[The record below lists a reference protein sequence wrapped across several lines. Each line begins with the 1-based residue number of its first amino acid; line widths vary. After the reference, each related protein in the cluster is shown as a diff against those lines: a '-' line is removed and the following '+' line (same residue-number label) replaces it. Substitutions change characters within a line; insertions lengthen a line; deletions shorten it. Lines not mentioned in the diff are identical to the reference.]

1 MHSIKKD
8 KAPHFR
14 ILVHNE
20 GLLSKV
26 IPAQNLIQLSILKQ
40 SYNPFVSQQAD
51 DEADFK
57 SCMIRDQPVGSGSNT
72 HLSDLFQAAA
82 AKQSHVLDE
91 IQSQKSEVQQD
102 DYQECES

>member
-8 KAPHFR
+8 KPPHFR

-40 SYNPFVSQQAD
+40 SYNPFVSQEAD
-51 DEADFK
+51 DEVDFK
-57 SCMIRDQPVGSGSNT
+57 
-72 HLSDLFQAAA
+72 
-82 AKQSHVLDE
+82 
-91 IQSQKSEVQQD
+91 
-102 DYQECES
+102 